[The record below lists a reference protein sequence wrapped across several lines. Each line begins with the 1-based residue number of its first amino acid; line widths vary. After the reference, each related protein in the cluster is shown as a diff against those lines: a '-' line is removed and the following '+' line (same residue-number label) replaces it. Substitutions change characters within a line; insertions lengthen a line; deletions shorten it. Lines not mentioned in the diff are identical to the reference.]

1 MSAVEQAPDKE
12 AGAALA
18 TNQQAQIAKAIG
30 LRVVNTQARQ
40 AVEDTDRHYKPE
52 EADDE

>member
-18 TNQQAQIAKAIG
+18 TNQKAQIAKAIG

-40 AVEDTDRHYKPE
+40 AVEDTDKNYRPE
-52 EADDE
+52 DASDE